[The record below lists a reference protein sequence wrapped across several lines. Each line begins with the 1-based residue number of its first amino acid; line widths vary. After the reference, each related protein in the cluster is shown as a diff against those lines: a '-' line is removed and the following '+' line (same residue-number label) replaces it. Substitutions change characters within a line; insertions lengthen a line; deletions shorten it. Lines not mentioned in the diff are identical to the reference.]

1 MTSRE
6 EKADF
11 TINSA
16 PVDITFTC
24 PHCRWQT
31 GVPFEDVDEPE
42 CWQDDWG
49 GAWSARI
56 AERKWSWGSGA
67 MTDGRPATCRFRDA
81 PVPEDAE
88 GLLAPEIPAR

>member
-1 MTSRE
+1 MTSHE

-31 GVPFEDVDEPE
+31 GVPFEDVVNVLKGQGMAFCPW
-42 CWQDDWG
+42 CG
-49 GAWSARI
+49 
-56 AERKWSWGSGA
+56 ERLEE
-67 MTDGRPATCRFRDA
+67 DG
-81 PVPEDAE
+81 
-88 GLLAPEIPAR
+88 

>member
-24 PHCRWQT
+24 PHCRWQA

-49 GAWSARI
+49 SVERPHCGEE
-56 AERKWSWGSGA
+56 AESGERGY
-67 MTDGRPATCRFRDA
+67 DRRRPATCRFRDA

>member
-49 GAWSARI
+49 A
-56 AERKWSWGSGA
+56 
-67 MTDGRPATCRFRDA
+67 
-81 PVPEDAE
+81 
-88 GLLAPEIPAR
+88 

>member
-42 CWQDDWG
+42 CRQDDWG
-49 GAWSARI
+49 SVECPHCGEEVELGEWSYDR
-56 AERKWSWGSGA
+56 R
-67 MTDGRPATCRFRDA
+67 RPATCRFRDA

>member
-31 GVPFEDVDEPE
+31 DVPFEDVDEPE

-49 GAWSARI
+49 G
-56 AERKWSWGSGA
+56 ERGVPALRRGSGV
-67 MTDGRPATCRFRDA
+67 GG
-81 PVPEDAE
+81 VE
-88 GLLAPEIPAR
+88 L

>member
-6 EKADF
+6 EKADL

-31 GVPFEDVDEPE
+31 DVPFEDVDEPE

-49 GAWSARI
+49 SVECPHCGEEVELGEWSY
-56 AERKWSWGSGA
+56 
-67 MTDGRPATCRFRDA
+67 D
-81 PVPEDAE
+81 
-88 GLLAPEIPAR
+88 

>member
-31 GVPFEDVDEPE
+31 GVPFEVVP
-42 CWQDDWG
+42 G
-49 GAWSARI
+49 ITSSI
-56 AERKWSWGSGA
+56 AGPSVAGIPVTHRQVASSFAVVSGH
-67 MTDGRPATCRFRDA
+67 
-81 PVPEDAE
+81 ED
-88 GLLAPEIPAR
+88 PT